1 MAGLYI
7 HIPFCASRCIY
18 CGFYSTTLLH
28 LQDRYIDAVC
38 REMELRRRNMEARER
53 GGAGA
58 MESINTIYIGGG
70 TPSQLSA
77 GNLRKLFHHINKVY
91 LQPNGQTGFAN
102 VREITIE
109 CNPDDVT
116 DEFVSTL
123 SQLPVNRIS
132 MGAQTFSDE
141 RLRFLHRRH
150 NAHQVVEAVGR
161 LRKAGFRNISID
173 LMFGFPG
180 ETLDDWQRDI
190 DEALALGVEHI
201 SAYSLMVEEGT
212 PLYRMMN
219 QTSQSTHLR
228 PLEEETE
235 RKMYELLIDR
245 LTSAGYDHYEISNFA
260 LKVSHQE
267 WDSSYLK
274 PLTFDRPLCP
284 LSTPL
289 ALGRG
294 VGGEAPSTFDLKPS
308 FRSLHNSNYWNG
320 TPYYG
325 IGAAAHSYG
334 TFLPSSPK
342 NEGKLYR
349 YWNVSDIHQ
358 YIQAI
363 EQDIIPFEFEELNAD
378 TRYNDLITTALR
390 TKEGIFLPSLEPHYH
405 KYLMENA
412 KTAIN
417 NGLLQIDDNHIHLT
431 RQGLFVSDDVMSDL
445 VIV

>member
-58 MESINTIYIGGG
+58 TASINTIYIGGG

-77 GNLRKLFHHINKVY
+77 GNLRKLFHNINKVY
-91 LQPNGQTGFAN
+91 LQPNGQTGFEN

-180 ETLDDWQRDI
+180 EILDDWQRDI

-212 PLYRMMN
+212 ELYRLLKGAGVTAKRLPE
-219 QTSQSTHLR
+219 Q
-228 PLEEETE
+228 E
-235 RKMYELLIDR
+235 RENEGEREREMYELLIDR
-245 LTSAGYDHYEISNFA
+245 LTSAGYEHYEISNFA
-260 LKVSHQE
+260 LKNEACRMKNEESFLNAPA
-267 WDSSYLK
+267 DSSFFILHLK
-274 PLTFDRPLCP
+274 AFITA
-284 LSTPL
+284 T
-289 ALGRG
+289 
-294 VGGEAPSTFDLKPS
+294 
-308 FRSLHNSNYWNG
+308 
-320 TPYYG
+320 
-325 IGAAAHSYG
+325 IG
-334 TFLPSSPK
+334 
-342 NEGKLYR
+342 
-349 YWNVSDIHQ
+349 
-358 YIQAI
+358 
-363 EQDIIPFEFEELNAD
+363 
-378 TRYNDLITTALR
+378 TALHITASELQHTAMGRFFLHPPR
-390 TKEGIFLPSLEPHYH
+390 TRGNSIATG
-405 KYLMENA
+405 M
-412 KTAIN
+412 
-417 NGLLQIDDNHIHLT
+417 
-431 RQGLFVSDDVMSDL
+431 
-445 VIV
+445 

>member
-1 MAGLYI
+1 
-7 HIPFCASRCIY
+7 
-18 CGFYSTTLLH
+18 
-28 LQDRYIDAVC
+28 
-38 REMELRRRNMEARER
+38 
-53 GGAGA
+53 

-77 GNLRKLFHHINKVY
+77 GNLRKLFHNINKVY

-190 DEALALGVEHI
+190 DKALALGVEHI

-235 RKMYELLIDR
+235 RKMYEMLIER
-245 LTSAGYDHYEISNFA
+245 LTAAGYDHYEISNFA
-260 LKVSHQE
+260 LKVSHRE
-267 WDSSYLK
+267 WDSSDLK
-274 PLTFDRPLCP
+274 
-284 LSTPL
+284 
-289 ALGRG
+289 
-294 VGGEAPSTFDLKPS
+294 PSTFDLRPS
-308 FRSLHNSNYWNG
+308 YRSLHNSNYWNG

-349 YWNVSDIHQ
+349 YWNVNDIHQ

-417 NGLLQIDDNHIHLT
+417 NSLLQIDNNHIHLT